1 MARKEVFMASKKRD
15 RRSGKDRRKILAF
28 DYFFNAIDE
37 RRKQIK
43 DRRRDFQ
50 YQNKNNFI

>member
-1 MARKEVFMASKKRD
+1 MARKKVLMASRKKK

-28 DYFFNAIDE
+28 EYFFNAIDD

-43 DRRRDFQ
+43 DRRREFQ
-50 YQNKNNFI
+50 YQDKNIFT

>member
-1 MARKEVFMASKKRD
+1 MARKKVLMASRKKN

-28 DYFFNAIDE
+28 EYFFNAIDE

-43 DRRRDFQ
+43 DRRREFQ
-50 YQNKNNFI
+50 YQDKNIFI